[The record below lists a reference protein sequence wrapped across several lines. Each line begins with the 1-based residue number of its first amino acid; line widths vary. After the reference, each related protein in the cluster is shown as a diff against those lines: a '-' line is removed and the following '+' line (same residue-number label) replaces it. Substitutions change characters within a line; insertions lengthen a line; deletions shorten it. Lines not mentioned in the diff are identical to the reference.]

1 MILDAA
7 VKKVLNTAKGFVV
20 KSVLEVFSPP
30 EPLDYDLICVNIKSR
45 AEAICKDLISDEY
58 AHNLELRL

>member
-7 VKKVLNTAKGFVV
+7 VKKVINTAKRFVL
-20 KSVLEVFSPP
+20 KSILEVFFPP
-30 EPLDYDLICVNIKSR
+30 EPLDYNLIWVNIKSR
-45 AEAICKDLISDEY
+45 VEAICKDLISDEY